1 MARKPAARSIARHI
15 DNPEVLYGVI
25 NANRYIPDT
34 LTVEPAHALEVM
46 KTFKAQGAES
56 VARVA
61 SEPKTLN
68 KLSKDKRKGVRESFI
83 QSNPNITQEH
93 LLEMF
98 ERTMKANDE
107 DDIGF
112 IIAKRLNSENLLKSV
127 TPHLEARQ
135 HRDGAHTEFNFA
147 PGGVGFVFKKH
158 FKEGEAYVEELVDNN
173 ILQAFISIS
182 PRNSYGRRFEIE
194 SDWWEPGMM
203 TWMAG
208 LLKPEWVWRFT
219 IAVISGG
226 YKLTVDDAEAAA
238 DIIKHNPIPNG
249 LPVDYSFGYH
259 MQGQDEDVK
268 NVFDAL
274 GGDWHYACQYRR
286 GGIALRMNQVDDNR
300 AGDEVDPKTLGT
312 IPVQHLN
319 KLAEKLW
326 KEGISLYST
335 GRFNPDGDAIG
346 VNLDSTWNLV
356 EQQGQVYKSKVSHIA
371 LAYLWSWRMGRVT
384 DHELVSWAQGHY
396 DSKPNLENVLAMMSV
411 FDRDLRKVFVE
422 LLAASGNYDLITDDM
437 MEGVGDDIFKF
448 CPRLMNL
455 LFKEH
460 FKDNVDAWVNALE
473 MTDDWEDSI
482 EDLIVTVCATNDLP
496 MPGEDDD
503 EEEDAEARNTGGASG
518 IAQLVQEPTLF

>member
-1 MARKPAARSIARHI
+1 MARKPAARNIARHI
-15 DNPEVLYGVI
+15 ENPEVLYGVI

-83 QSNPNITQEH
+83 ESNPNITQEH

-98 ERTMKANDE
+98 ERTMKAE
-107 DDIGF
+107 DDIRF
-112 IIAKRLNSENLLKSV
+112 AIAKRLNSENLLKSV

-135 HRDGAHTEFNFA
+135 TTDGAYTEFNFA
-147 PGGVGFVFKKH
+147 PGGVGPVFKKH
-158 FKEGEAYVEELVDNN
+158 FKEGEAYVKELVDNN
-173 ILQAFISIS
+173 ILQAFTYIST
-182 PRNSYGRRFEIE
+182 RNSYGRRFEIE

-219 IAVISGG
+219 TAVISGG

-249 LPVDYSFGYH
+249 LRVDYSFGYH

-274 GGDWHYACQYRR
+274 GGAWHDACQYQR
-286 GGIALRMNQVDDNR
+286 GGIALRMNQVDNNR
-300 AGDEVDPKTLGT
+300 AGDEVDTKTLGT
-312 IPVQHLN
+312 IPAQQLN

-326 KEGISLYST
+326 KEGISLCRA
-335 GRFNPDGDAIG
+335 GWFNPDAAAIG
-346 VNLDSTWNLV
+346 GILDSNWSLV
-356 EQQGQVYKSKVSHIA
+356 ELQGQVYKKKVSHIA
-371 LAYLWSWRMGRVT
+371 LAYLWSHSRSGVIE
-384 DHELVSWAQGHY
+384 HELVSWAQGHY

-411 FDRDLRKVFVE
+411 FDQDLRKVFVE

-437 MEGVGDDIFKF
+437 MESVGDDIFKS

-503 EEEDAEARNTGGASG
+503 EEETTESRNTGGASG